1 MLTLAEPGGSSVVC
15 VPSGTET
22 LQIELWGH
30 TFHRP
35 RRRHSLGTRIDAGEC
50 KISPL
55 KVLARWPI
63 EARSQW
69 CDGGWCWVIDVPW
82 TRTYQAS
89 RLQTLE
95 RVSVS
100 APQGFTSNI
109 IGYLMKGLPR
119 FLMSDETCD
128 ITLTHD
134 HVFIAGSK
142 DWCATH
148 LKRDREPSGPA

>member
-1 MLTLAEPGGSSVVC
+1 MLTLAEPDGSSVVC

-35 RRRHSLGTRIDAGEC
+35 RRRRSRGC

-63 EARSQW
+63 ETRRQW
-69 CDGGWCWVIDVPW
+69 CDGGWCWVVDLPW
-82 TRTYQAS
+82 TRRYRAHGA
-89 RLQTLE
+89 QTLE
-95 RVSVS
+95 WVSVS
-100 APQGFTSNI
+100 TPTGMTSTT
-109 IGYLMKGLPR
+109 IGYLVKTGPC
-119 FLMSDETCD
+119 FLTSDETFD
-128 ITLTHD
+128 VTLTHD

-142 DWCATH
+142 EWCAKH
-148 LKRDREPSGPA
+148 LASDRN